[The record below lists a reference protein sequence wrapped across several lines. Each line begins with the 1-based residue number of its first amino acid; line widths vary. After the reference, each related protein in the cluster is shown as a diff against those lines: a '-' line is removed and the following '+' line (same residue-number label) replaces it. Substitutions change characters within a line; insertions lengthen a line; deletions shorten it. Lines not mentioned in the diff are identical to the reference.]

1 MSKPIIEPLRL
12 GRRKK
17 KLIAA
22 KPKEREPCDMAS
34 VLYEI
39 MIGEATERFY
49 INDAPKPA
57 WVILGKY
64 SMLSSTRSSY
74 ELWFSTMHRWRLRTL
89 KECHAKIKEMVSKAK
104 VSMKVW
110 RDRRLRSGKREL
122 FAEKLCEVPC
132 GGESNDI

>member
-1 MSKPIIEPLRL
+1 MSKPIVEPLRL
-12 GRRKK
+12 GRRRKK
-17 KLIAA
+17 PVE
-22 KPKEREPCDMAS
+22 PKHEEREPCDMAS

-64 SMLSSTRSSY
+64 SILSSTRSSY

-104 VSMKVW
+104 VPMKVW
-110 RDRRLRSGKREL
+110 REKRFGRVDREL
-122 FAEKLCEVPC
+122 FAQKDSVNR
-132 GGESNDI
+132 S

>member
-1 MSKPIIEPLRL
+1 VEQLKL
-12 GRRKK
+12 GRRR
-17 KLIAA
+17 
-22 KPKEREPCDMAS
+22 KPKEKPQEPKQQKLCDMGS
-34 VLYEI
+34 ILYEI

-64 SMLSSTRSSY
+64 SILSSTKSSY

-110 RDRRLRSGKREL
+110 REKRFGRGEREL
-122 FAEKLCEVPC
+122 FATKGCVLH
-132 GGESNDI
+132 GDKTHGD